1 MMTKKEADFYKKL
14 KNELIDTTV
23 FPTDYMYKF
32 IIPNKTKLK
41 AQVENIFNFEGV
53 VIKSKTSKSDKFVS
67 LTILV
72 KIESADDIIK
82 KYKEAAQIEGIISL

>member
-1 MMTKKEADFYKKL
+1 MTKKEDDFYKKL

-32 IIPNKTKLK
+32 IIPNKTELK
-41 AQVENIFNFEGV
+41 NQVEHIFNYEGA

-72 KIESADDIIK
+72 KVKSADDVIK
-82 KYKEAAQIEGIISL
+82 KYKEAAQVEGIISL

>member
-1 MMTKKEADFYKKL
+1 MTKKEDDFYKKL

-32 IIPNKTKLK
+32 IIPNKKELK
-41 AQVENIFNFEGV
+41 IQVENIFNFEGA
-53 VIKSKTSKSDKFVS
+53 VIKSKTSKTNKFLS

-72 KIESADDIIK
+72 KVKSADQVIK
-82 KYKEAAQIEGIISL
+82 IYKEASQVEGIISL

>member
-1 MMTKKEADFYKKL
+1 MTKKEDDFYKKL

-32 IIPNKTKLK
+32 IIPNKKELK
-41 AQVENIFNFEGV
+41 TQVENIFNFEGA
-53 VIKSKTSKSDKFVS
+53 VIKSKTSKSDKFLS

-72 KIESADDIIK
+72 KLKSADHVIE
-82 KYKEAAQIEGIISL
+82 KYKEASQVKGIISL